1 MKKKNNQVGGMALFN
16 GLLLKSKYRECVVKE
31 GNDITIEEYTPDEKF
46 SIRKLPIIRGLLNI
60 INIITSS
67 IPHIIKSTEEILN
80 DMNDDDD
87 EEVKASNKMI
97 VTIYIVVM
105 MLLLLMYI
113 FVPNLISL
121 LFPSYLQNIVSASL
135 QLIFFIIYLL
145 ILKNYKELNTMFEYH
160 GAEHKVVNAYE
171 NFKTSSLSVEDV
183 KKSSRFHRRCGGNFV
198 VYLVLY
204 IIILTIFIPSTNIW
218 LKSIIQIL
226 ALPILIGLACETLT
240 IFSLLPKKLAFLSY
254 PAMAIQL
261 VTTIEPSEDKIKLAI
276 LALKGCVLEN
286 KKLTLKEYINKY
298 VKENLDKIEYDIS
311 DILRIIAHYKNTTKD
326 NLYINLDTISINLK
340 DQIVIESL
348 LNKLYKENIPLQY
361 ITNSQFFYNEE
372 YFVNENVLIPR
383 QDTEILVEKAIWYIT
398 NENLTTLIDMCT
410 GSGCVGISIAK
421 NTDIKIAFLV
431 DISKKALDVANK
443 NIELNDVFN
452 KVKTIHS
459 DLFNV
464 FLDKAENTYDII
476 VSNPPYIPT
485 NDILSLDENV
495 KKEPFIA
502 LNGGKDG
509 MDVYRKIFTQ
519 AKKVLKNNEILLL
532 EIGYDELAKITELI
546 KNDDNYILVE
556 SVKDLGGNDRVVVC
570 RFLQK

>member
-1 MKKKNNQVGGMALFN
+1 M
-16 GLLLKSKYRECVVKE
+16 
-31 GNDITIEEYTPDEKF
+31 
-46 SIRKLPIIRGLLNI
+46 
-60 INIITSS
+60 
-67 IPHIIKSTEEILN
+67 
-80 DMNDDDD
+80 
-87 EEVKASNKMI
+87 
-97 VTIYIVVM
+97 
-105 MLLLLMYI
+105 
-113 FVPNLISL
+113 
-121 LFPSYLQNIVSASL
+121 
-135 QLIFFIIYLL
+135 
-145 ILKNYKELNTMFEYH
+145 
-160 GAEHKVVNAYE
+160 
-171 NFKTSSLSVEDV
+171 
-183 KKSSRFHRRCGGNFV
+183 
-198 VYLVLY
+198 
-204 IIILTIFIPSTNIW
+204 
-218 LKSIIQIL
+218 
-226 ALPILIGLACETLT
+226 
-240 IFSLLPKKLAFLSY
+240 
-254 PAMAIQL
+254 
-261 VTTIEPSEDKIKLAI
+261 
-276 LALKGCVLEN
+276 
-286 KKLTLKEYINKY
+286 
-298 VKENLDKIEYDIS
+298 
-311 DILRIIAHYKNTTKD
+311 
-326 NLYINLDTISINLK
+326 YINLDTISINLK

-361 ITNSQFFYNEE
+361 ITNTQFFYNEE

-431 DISKKALDVANK
+431 DISKKALDVAEK
-443 NIELNDVFN
+443 NIKLNDVFN

-519 AKKVLKNNEILLL
+519 AKKVLKNNGLLLL

>member
-87 EEVKASNKMI
+87 EEVKASSKMI

-298 VKENLDKIEYDIS
+298 DKE
-311 DILRIIAHYKNTTKD
+311 
-326 NLYINLDTISINLK
+326 NLDTISINLK

-431 DISKKALDVANK
+431 DISKKALDVAEK
-443 NIELNDVFN
+443 NIKLNDVFN

-519 AKKVLKNNEILLL
+519 AKKVLKNNGLLLL

>member
-1 MKKKNNQVGGMALFN
+1 M
-16 GLLLKSKYRECVVKE
+16 
-31 GNDITIEEYTPDEKF
+31 
-46 SIRKLPIIRGLLNI
+46 
-60 INIITSS
+60 
-67 IPHIIKSTEEILN
+67 
-80 DMNDDDD
+80 
-87 EEVKASNKMI
+87 
-97 VTIYIVVM
+97 
-105 MLLLLMYI
+105 
-113 FVPNLISL
+113 
-121 LFPSYLQNIVSASL
+121 
-135 QLIFFIIYLL
+135 
-145 ILKNYKELNTMFEYH
+145 
-160 GAEHKVVNAYE
+160 
-171 NFKTSSLSVEDV
+171 
-183 KKSSRFHRRCGGNFV
+183 
-198 VYLVLY
+198 
-204 IIILTIFIPSTNIW
+204 
-218 LKSIIQIL
+218 
-226 ALPILIGLACETLT
+226 
-240 IFSLLPKKLAFLSY
+240 
-254 PAMAIQL
+254 
-261 VTTIEPSEDKIKLAI
+261 
-276 LALKGCVLEN
+276 
-286 KKLTLKEYINKY
+286 
-298 VKENLDKIEYDIS
+298 
-311 DILRIIAHYKNTTKD
+311 
-326 NLYINLDTISINLK
+326 YINLDTISINLK

-431 DISKKALDVANK
+431 DISKKALDVAEK
-443 NIELNDVFN
+443 NIKLNDVFN

-519 AKKVLKNNEILLL
+519 AKKVLKNNGLLLL